1 MLVVISCYHHQRS
14 STHISGP
21 NTTHA
26 VQNCRTPSADEC
38 SNTQHKT
45 HHLNRLDEQCR
56 VLQHTGRDPHLD
68 LTIRLLRQRRC
79 RHATRVRGHDPDRVE
94 RDREELAEQQRG
106 RRDETGVLVS
116 TAVIRARAAGTHPES
131 SETGPPTQS
140 PPSSKYLKH
149 PSRRAS
155 SDLSELSA
163 SAVQMTS
170 SWRPLTLGAEE
181 VVQRDAQNVD
191 RAGLRASCALPV
203 LDDGA
208 DARLVAEAELAG
220 PERDECAGQQDDIVE
235 SDSHA
240 AARERVSH
248 VPGVAEKH
256 DALAYACLAVRRE
269 ERVRHASQPVLLQS
283 AVHGGL
289 ELCRQ
294 LQNNVGENVALK
306 TGNERGLRSKIIT
319 AVPSGRT
326 ARGSSRR

>member
-1 MLVVISCYHHQRS
+1 MLVMTSCYHHQRS

-68 LTIRLLRQRRC
+68 LTIRFLRQRRR
-79 RHATRVRGHDPDRVE
+79 RHATRVREHDPDRVE
-94 RDREELAEQQRG
+94 RDREEVAEQQRG

-116 TAVIRARAAGTHPES
+116 TAVIRARAAGTYPES

-155 SDLSELSA
+155 SDSSASGA

-170 SWRPLTLGAEE
+170 SWGTLTLGAEE
-181 VVQRDAQNVD
+181 VVQRDAQDVD

-203 LDDGA
+203 LDSGA
-208 DARLVAEAELAG
+208 DARPVAETELTG
-220 PERDECAGQQDDIVE
+220 SERDECVGQQDDVVE
-235 SDSHA
+235 RDGHA
-240 AARERVSH
+240 AARERVTH
-248 VPGVAEKH
+248 VPSVAKKD
-256 DALAYACLAVRRE
+256 DALAHACLTMRRQ
-269 ERVRHASQPVLLQS
+269 ERVRHTPQPVFLQS

-289 ELCRQ
+289 ELRRQ
-294 LQNNVGENVALK
+294 LRNNVGENMALK
-306 TGNERGLRSKIIT
+306 TGVSAG
-319 AVPSGRT
+319 
-326 ARGSSRR
+326 